1 MHGIDDVSPNTER
14 AAVTDRVLPS
24 RSGRGPGLQRDYWAQ
39 IRDSRLLPSQVG
51 EFLCCRF
58 SEMVP
63 PQIARFSLVA
73 DPGRC
78 FEVGDELEVW
88 IRFAGSCA
96 VRLVHKNPN
105 SITFATLEGHPEA
118 GRITF
123 GAYRHA
129 SGDVVFHI
137 RSRARSSNAFHYL
150 GFRTLG
156 RAMQTETW
164 TRFID
169 RTAAAIGRGVVG
181 YVFEETRRCRAEG
194 HEADLSPTFLAEGD

>member
-1 MHGIDDVSPNTER
+1 MSPTRLGHG
-14 AAVTDRVLPS
+14 PS
-24 RSGRGPGLQRDYWAQ
+24 LQRDYWAE
-39 IRDSRLLPSQVG
+39 IRDSRIAASQMG
-51 EFLCCRF
+51 EFLARRF

-63 PQIARFSLVA
+63 DSIARFSPLG
-73 DPGRC
+73 DPGEPL
-78 FEVGDELEVW
+78 EVGDEVEVW
-88 IRFAGSCA
+88 IRFAGRCR
-96 VRLVHKNPN
+96 VRLVDKTAN

-129 SGDVVFHI
+129 SGNLVFHI

-150 GFRTLG
+150 GFRALG

-169 RTAAAIGRGVVG
+169 RLAATVGSGVVG
-181 YVFEETRRCRAEG
+181 FIFEETKHAPEEG
-194 HEADLSPTFLAEGD
+194 PEADLAPTFVAEGD